1 MPFISRYLYSNCAT
15 LVVGCTLYSNVER
28 TAVYASKQIMIEGG
42 GLKKVYSTM
51 SSGVIVSIS
60 TCSYTSQAQYN
71 SYAPLYTGTR
81 NNCGTGGSGSTI
93 NVNDGG
99 AYSFAGT
106 TSPIVSY
113 VSQGDADNQAQTASE
128 NSFNA
133 GIQNYINSN
142 ASCTYTYNNGANS
155 YPATNYTR
163 NNCPANCEGGTVT
176 YPQVNKS
183 GYGAT
188 SNVSYQDAINIANAA
203 AYSAAQTESQ
213 VLGQNFANTNG
224 SCCCWNAVSE
234 AEKCNGCD
242 YRGNMERNDCSGSV
256 RNTNP
261 TAYNY
266 CACNQNCQGTNYNYT
281 ECQSVYGEG
290 NRDRRYFE
298 RYNCYP
304 YSFVPNSSYVT
315 QCGCDAGSQEIASQN
330 YYTCVGCTTFEVFR
344 DGNRC
349 SGTGGQYFVN
359 GSSVG
364 GTAPSNGSCNT
375 NSSYGI
381 SRGVRCFN
389 GTNYNVYEDS
399 NGCGGGEQ
407 FQYRNGAD
415 EVQFTS
421 NEFGGDP
428 CTFYAYRNDNFT
440 RNNCGA
446 GYVGGVVNYSNTYT
460 YTGILNQA
468 GANATA
474 DSNFPNDGQNYAN
487 AVASCTA
494 IQVCKV
500 YDIVAYDEGY
510 YVDGSFTYCN
520 GGLGYFSFYAN
531 SSGVIGQT
539 PCVNEYSVSIS
550 NYGNGASVQEAY
562 GC

>member
-1 MPFISRYLYSNCAT
+1 MAQISRWVWSNCAT

-60 TCSYTSQAQYN
+60 TCSWVSQAQYN
-71 SYAPLYTGTR
+71 TYSPPYTGTR

-99 AYSFAGT
+99 AYSFTGYADT
-106 TSPIVSY
+106 VTSYI
-113 VSQGDADNQAQTASE
+113 SQGDADNQAQTASQ

-163 NNCPANCEGGTVT
+163 NNCPANCYGGTVT

-213 VLGQNFANTNG
+213 VLGQNFANANG
-224 SCCCWNAVSE
+224 TCCCYVADPTCDG
-234 AEKCNGCD
+234 CN
-242 YRGNMERNDCSGSV
+242 YLGNRERNTCDGSY
-256 RNTNP
+256 RNTAP

-266 CACNQNCQGTNYNYT
+266 CACNQNCQGTYWYYYCDGT
-281 ECQSVYGEG
+281 TRKRET
-290 NRDRRYFE
+290 
-298 RYNCYP
+298 RYNCNNNYAGTTET
-304 YSFVPNSSYVT
+304 VQTCNT
-315 QCGCDAGSQEIASQN
+315 TDCGANLSQVQGN
-330 YYTCVGCTTFEVFR
+330 QVGTYYTCSGGLSAIPVYVNNNGCYSG
-344 DGNRC
+344 GNI
-349 SGTGGQYFVN
+349 YLVN
-359 GSSVG
+359 GNWQSSN
-364 GTAPSNGSCNT
+364 PSNSQPSTTPDYSAN
-375 NSSYGI
+375 
-381 SRGVRCFN
+381 RGVYCYG
-389 GTNYNVYEDS
+389 GTNYYAYEDVNHECS
-399 NGCGGGEQ
+399 NQ
-407 FQYRNGAD
+407 VRYQLRDRNFNVVSDSNSLGSSPC
-415 EVQFTS
+415 QTS
-421 NEFGGDP
+421 
-428 CTFYAYRNDNFT
+428 AYRNQDFT

-446 GYVGGVVNYSNTYT
+446 GYNGGIVNYSNTYY
-460 YTGILNQA
+460 YTGIDNQA
-468 GANATA
+468 GAEAIA
-474 DSNFPNDGQNYAN
+474 DANFGNDGQNYAN
-487 AVASCTA
+487 AVGSCTA

>member
-266 CACNQNCQGTNYNYT
+266 CACNQNCQGTYWYYYCDGT
-281 ECQSVYGEG
+281 TRKRET
-290 NRDRRYFE
+290 
-298 RYNCYP
+298 RYNCNNNYAGTTET
-304 YSFVPNSSYVT
+304 VQTCNT
-315 QCGCDAGSQEIASQN
+315 TDCGANLSQVQGN
-330 YYTCVGCTTFEVFR
+330 QVGTYYTCSGGLSAIPVYVNNNGCYSG
-344 DGNRC
+344 GNI
-349 SGTGGQYFVN
+349 YLVN
-359 GSSVG
+359 GNWQSSN
-364 GTAPSNGSCNT
+364 PSNSQPSTTPDYSAN
-375 NSSYGI
+375 
-381 SRGVRCFN
+381 RGVYCYG
-389 GTNYNVYEDS
+389 GTNYYAYEDVNHECS
-399 NGCGGGEQ
+399 NQ
-407 FQYRNGAD
+407 VRYQLRDRNFNVVSDSNSLGSSPC
-415 EVQFTS
+415 QTS
-421 NEFGGDP
+421 
-428 CTFYAYRNDNFT
+428 AYRNQDFT

-446 GYVGGVVNYSNTYT
+446 GYNGGIVNYSNTYY
-460 YTGILNQA
+460 YTGIDNQA
-468 GANATA
+468 GAEAIA
-474 DSNFPNDGQNYAN
+474 DANFGNDGQNYAN
-487 AVASCTA
+487 AVGSCTA

-500 YDIVAYDEGY
+500 YDIIAYDYGY
-510 YVDGSFTYCN
+510 YVDGYYTYCN